1 MSEGQSPTG
10 TTRPS
15 DRYGST
21 GRPPRTGSGRGR
33 KVAIG
38 VALAAAVAA
47 VGWYT
52 VVQQQAAPVDY
63 EDIGFTVVDAEHVN
77 ASFQVHMPPG
87 TRAVCT
93 IDALSPSYAQVGT
106 LDVEVGPADTRTSA
120 YEVTIGT
127 SEEATAATVVGCD
140 VVED

>member
-1 MSEGQSPTG
+1 MSEAQPPTG
-10 TTRPS
+10 TTGPS
-15 DRYGST
+15 DRYGKARRPAT
-21 GRPPRTGSGRGR
+21 GGSGRGR

-38 VALAAAVAA
+38 VALAAAVGA

-52 VVQQQAAPVDY
+52 AVQQQASPVEY
-63 EDIGFTVVDAEHVN
+63 EDIGFDVVDAEHVD

-93 IDALSPSYAQVGT
+93 VDALSPSYAQVGT

-120 YEVTIGT
+120 YEVTVGT
-127 SEEATAATVVGCD
+127 SEEATTATVVGCD
-140 VVED
+140 VVDD

>member
-1 MSEGQSPTG
+1 MSEGQPPTG

-15 DRYGST
+15 DRYGSA
-21 GRPPRTGSGRGR
+21 GRAPRSGSGRGR

-38 VALAAAVAA
+38 VALAGAVAA

-52 VVQQQAAPVDY
+52 AVQQQSSPVDY
-63 EDIGFTVVDAEHVN
+63 DDIGFHVVDAEHVD
-77 ASFQVHMPPG
+77 AKFQVHMPPG

-93 IDALSPSYAQVGT
+93 VDALSPSYAQVGT
-106 LDVEVGPADTRTSA
+106 LDVEVGPVDTRTSA

-140 VVED
+140 AVGD